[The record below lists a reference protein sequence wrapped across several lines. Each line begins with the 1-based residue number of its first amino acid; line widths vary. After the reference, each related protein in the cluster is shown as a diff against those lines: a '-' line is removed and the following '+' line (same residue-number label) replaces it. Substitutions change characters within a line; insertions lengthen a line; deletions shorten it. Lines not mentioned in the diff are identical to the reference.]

1 MSSTIVDS
9 FIVEHVQ
16 IMESRNDA
24 CHAVGGVSAWFVLR
38 LELGGGGGLLS
49 DAHGLLVDELF
60 DPDLAA
66 SLFTC

>member
-1 MSSTIVDS
+1 MS
-9 FIVEHVQ
+9 
-16 IMESRNDA
+16 
-24 CHAVGGVSAWFVLR
+24 CHAVVSVEWFVLY
-38 LELGGGGGLLS
+38 LELGGGGGLLR